1 VAKATKFKMNNPALA
16 QNIDLKDHNAIQGKF
31 VFQS

>member
-1 VAKATKFKMNNPALA
+1 MNNPALG

-31 VFQS
+31 IFQS